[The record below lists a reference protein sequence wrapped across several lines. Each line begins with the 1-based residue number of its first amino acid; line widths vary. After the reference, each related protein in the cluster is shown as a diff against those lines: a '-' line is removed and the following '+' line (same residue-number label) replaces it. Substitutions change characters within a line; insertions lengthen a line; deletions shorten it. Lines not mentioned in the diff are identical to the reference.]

1 MSKVIVHKIPDL
13 EFLANDYCGAALEGP
28 EGRCLERKA
37 PSPFLTEVREF
48 FDKIREEAFAI
59 FRKKGS
65 AIGHE
70 LEDWLEAERELFC
83 CPQSE
88 LIEKENQFELRVA
101 APGMEAGGIEISAR
115 PGSLVVKGRVT
126 RRGEK
131 NEGTV
136 HFSEFSDKR
145 LFRHLILPE
154 LIDVNKVSAT
164 LEEGVLHIV
173 AQKAA
178 AKSTAVGV

>member
-13 EFLANDYCGAALEGP
+13 EFLADDYCGAALEGP
-28 EGRCLERKA
+28 EGIERKA

-88 LIEKENQFELRVA
+88 LIEKDSQFELRVA
-101 APGMEAGGIEISAR
+101 APGMEAGDIEIIAL
-115 PGSLVVKGRVT
+115 PGSVVVKGHVT
-126 RRGEK
+126 RRREK
-131 NEGTV
+131 KEGTV
-136 HFSEFSDKR
+136 HFSEFGDKQ
-145 LFRHLILPE
+145 LFRYLTLPE
-154 LIDVNKVSAT
+154 PINVNKVSAT

-178 AKSTAVGV
+178 AAKNTAVAA